1 MPLTI
6 NVGLS
11 RKASENYQS
20 RGVSLNMTAELD
32 QGLLTRPAELQEQ
45 IAQLYLQAERALQ
58 RQMAAGPH
66 APVASPAA
74 ATAAAA
80 PAEGGR
86 LTYVADH
93 GDVSEAPGRH
103 GRSNHGRSPAPATA
117 AQRRAIDSL
126 SARLGLD
133 VTTECHR
140 VAKCAPEALTIR
152 TASHMIDYLRARGRK
167 EAEA

>member
-58 RQMAAGPH
+58 RQMAQQHSPRPDVQTDAAG
-66 APVASPAA
+66 
-74 ATAAAA
+74 AA
-80 PAEGGR
+80 PAPGGR
-86 LTYVADH
+86 LNYVADN
-93 GDVSEAPGRH
+93 GDGSETSPRNGRSGH
-103 GRSNHGRSPAPATA
+103 GRPPAPATP
-117 AQRRAIDSL
+117 AQRRAIDGL

-133 VTTECHR
+133 CTAECLR
-140 VAKCAPEALTIR
+140 IVKCPPEALTIR
-152 TASHMIDYLRARGRK
+152 TASQMIDYLRARARQ
-167 EAEA
+167 EAES